1 VLVVGAPTRLFS
13 SFLSGVERA
22 PLRPAVNRVGLDD
35 EPAVGADALAVFL
48 VVDDVAVAL
57 RTAQRL
63 VSLFRFL
70 LVCLCSGAT
79 PRVCSRSLMAKPL
92 SVTEHGPRA
101 ILSNRGRNQT

>member
-1 VLVVGAPTRLFS
+1 MFVEPLVVHRVGCRGADAALLV
-13 SFLSGVERA
+13 FLSGVERA

-79 PRVCSRSLMAKPL
+79 PRVCSRSLMAKPPL
-92 SVTEHGPRA
+92 G
-101 ILSNRGRNQT
+101 N